1 MSDAPTSI
9 DNRLNSD
16 ANLAILRRRLNGKV
30 SILPSYFGS
39 FGKFSR
45 QFLCESGG
53 ATTEHYLDFDSRFS
67 PVSAS
72 VAIV

>member
-1 MSDAPTSI
+1 MSDALTST
-9 DNRLNSD
+9 DKRLNLD
-16 ANLAILRRRLNGKV
+16 ANLAVIRRLLNGKE
-30 SILPSYFGS
+30 SIFPSYFGT

-53 ATTEHYLDFDSRFS
+53 AITEHCLHFASRFS
-67 PVSAS
+67 PVSAF

>member
-1 MSDAPTSI
+1 MSDTPTST
-9 DNRLNSD
+9 DKPLNSD
-16 ANLAILRRRLNGKV
+16 ANLVILRRRLNGKE
-30 SILPSYFGS
+30 SILPSYFGT

-45 QFLCESGG
+45 QFLCESNG

-67 PVSAS
+67 PVSAF